1 MPNRISRAASRYY
14 ALVRHLEQYT
24 YIESSYIESIYE
36 YSPMISFTDVA
47 NKIIDFVVN
56 GTAKGQA
63 YDRLALFTDTFG
75 NRISGSKNLE
85 NAIGE

>member
-1 MPNRISRAASRYY
+1 
-14 ALVRHLEQYT
+14 
-24 YIESSYIESIYE
+24 
-36 YSPMISFTDVA
+36 MISFADVA

-85 NAIGE
+85 NAIGEYIAIKQLNFIITCVRRSLLFFVRSGHMHLCKFMTCLSV